1 MTMRPS
7 NSSSVGTKGLGT
19 GSKGFVVAA
28 WLSAGAMSIVASRR
42 GRPCLTE
49 TVSVLDRLDAGDLDA
64 GNLDTGDL
72 VATILESLSI
82 VI

>member
-1 MTMRPS
+1 
-7 NSSSVGTKGLGT
+7 
-19 GSKGFVVAA
+19 
-28 WLSAGAMSIVASRR
+28 
-42 GRPCLTE
+42 LTE